1 MSRKTQTTND
11 QATTS
16 KSDAV
21 ADAKKQA
28 PAPAAAEN
36 TEKVKKHRPSPM
48 GQAHKDVLEGLEG
61 NYHYTGPTLT
71 FECRKGKT
79 HMLIKGRDYDITKL
93 PEHELIANAILRHF
107 LVKTD
112 AKKEA

>member
-1 MSRKTQTTND
+1 MSRKPQTMND

-21 ADAKKQA
+21 ADAKKQV

-36 TEKVKKHRPSPM
+36 VEKVKKHKPSPM
-48 GQAHKDVLEGLEG
+48 SPAHKDVLEGLEG
-61 NYHYTGPTLT
+61 NYRYSGPTLT
-71 FECRKGKT
+71 FECRAGKT
-79 HMLIKGRDYDITKL
+79 HMLIKGRDYIISDL
-93 PEHELIANAILRHF
+93 PHHEAIANVILRRL
-107 LVKTD
+107 LVKSD

>member
-1 MSRKTQTTND
+1 MSRKPQTMND

-21 ADAKKQA
+21 ADIKKQA
-28 PAPAAAEN
+28 PAAAESV
-36 TEKVKKHRPSPM
+36 EKVKKHKPSPM
-48 GQAHKDVLEGLEG
+48 SQAHKDMLEGLEG

-71 FECRKGKT
+71 FECRAGKT
-79 HMLIKGRDYDITKL
+79 HMLIKGRDYIITDL
-93 PEHELIANAILRHF
+93 PHHEAIANVILRRL
-107 LVKTD
+107 LVKSD